1 MLLDARPEPIAI
13 EFARTSLLVID
24 MQNDFGTKGGMFDRA
39 GIDISQIQKAVAPTA
54 RVIAA
59 ARKAGIKVI
68 YLKMGFR
75 PDLSDAGPPDSPN
88 GIKHQVMPF
97 GEAVTAT
104 PLTRS
109 PNLIP

>member
-59 ARKAGIKVI
+59 VREAGIKVI
-68 YLKMGFR
+68 YLKMGLR

-88 GIKHQVMPF
+88 WFQHQVMHV
-97 GEAVTAT
+97 GEAGRAT
-104 PLTRS
+104 HRTET